1 MASSVIVAV
10 VTPFRASGSIDFGAL
25 SDYLELLSTAGV
37 DTILVNGT
45 TGEFASL
52 TFGERRAVIE
62 HCRRAWT
69 GTLIAHV
76 GATAAGEV
84 IEAARHAEEYADM
97 LAVISPFFFAAAPE
111 AGIEQFFGQ
120 VLAESVKP
128 WLLYN
133 FPRHTGNPLTA
144 SMVARLAEKF
154 PQLHGVKDS
163 GKDPALT
170 RQYKACC
177 PRLSVYVGDD
187 RVPARLNE
195 LGVDGVVTGAGGP
208 VAELPVAITAAAD
221 RGEVECARSRQ
232 QVFDDYSDTRKAM
245 ALSDIGFAKAAVGA
259 RLPGFP
265 PHVRAPLVAADKQ
278 QLHHIRRYMHASAIP
293 AIQGLRR
300 SM

>member
-1 MASSVIVAV
+1 M
-10 VTPFRASGSIDFGAL
+10 VTPFQASGAVDSGAL
-25 SDYLELLSTAGV
+25 SDYLKLLSAAGV

-52 TFGERRAVIE
+52 TSGERRAVIE
-62 HCRRAWT
+62 QCRRMWT

-76 GATAAGEV
+76 GATAAAEV

-120 VLAESVKP
+120 VLAGSVKP

-133 FPRHTGNPLTA
+133 FPRHTGNSLSA
-144 SMVARLAEKF
+144 SMVARVAEKF
-154 PQLHGVKDS
+154 PQLLGVKDS
-163 GKDPALT
+163 GKNLALA
-170 RQYKACC
+170 RQYKARC

-195 LGVDGVVTGAGGP
+195 LGLDGVVTGAGGP

-221 RGEVECARSRQ
+221 RGELDCARSWQRL
-232 QVFDDYSDTRKAM
+232 FDDYSDTRKAM

-265 PHVRAPLVAADKQ
+265 PHVRAPLVAADEA
-278 QLHHIRRYMHASAIP
+278 QLHGIRRYMHAEAIP
-293 AIQGLRR
+293 AIQAISR
-300 SM
+300 SR

>member
-1 MASSVIVAV
+1 MIVAV
-10 VTPFRASGSIDFGAL
+10 VTPFQASGAVDFGAL
-25 SDYLELLSTAGV
+25 SDYLKLLSDAGV
-37 DTILVNGT
+37 GTILVNGT

-62 HCRRAWT
+62 HCRRVWT

-76 GATAAGEV
+76 GATAAAEA

-97 LAVISPFFFAAAPE
+97 LAVICPFFFAAAPE
-111 AGIEQFFGQ
+111 AGIEQFFEK
-120 VLAESVKP
+120 VLAGSVKP

-133 FPRHTGNPLTA
+133 FPRHTGNPLGA

-163 GKDPALT
+163 GKDLALA
-170 RQYKACC
+170 RQYKVRC

-187 RVPARLNE
+187 RIPARLDE
-195 LGVDGVVTGAGGP
+195 LGLDGVVTGAGGP

-221 RGEVECARSRQ
+221 RGESAGARSWQR
-232 QVFDDYSDTRKAM
+232 VFDDYSDTRKAM

-265 PHVRAPLVAADKQ
+265 PHVRAPLIAADEA
-278 QLHHIRRYMHASAIP
+278 QLHDIRQYMHAGALP
-293 AIQGLRR
+293 AIEAIGR
-300 SM
+300 SI